1 MNTNGRQMYFDAYRE
16 STQIRAQIVS
26 GRCAFSWKFNS
37 IPDLQIRP
45 FSYERVEITVQFRG
59 IVSTL
64 YLFLLR
70 TSSAANSSHNMLS
83 PPELPQLPLPFTLTK
98 LPMQRHHKTS
108 SEGSGAASYVRVE
121 YQRTQ
126 AIKL

>member
-1 MNTNGRQMYFDAYRE
+1 MLIMRGNCELIWWDKKETGTIITSSTVHIGVEQSKTTKSVAEKDAVNGHHTTCQGIHSAGMNTNGRQMYFDAYRE

-64 YLFLLR
+64 
-70 TSSAANSSHNMLS
+70 
-83 PPELPQLPLPFTLTK
+83 
-98 LPMQRHHKTS
+98 
-108 SEGSGAASYVRVE
+108 
-121 YQRTQ
+121 
-126 AIKL
+126 